1 MCLVAGQQNITS
13 ALDGSG
19 QHGAVFFRHFRG
31 DPGRKETT
39 ERRREFDL
47 IEQTLKILQR
57 PGKLRLQVPA
67 GFLNNI
73 GIGHQSLAAGLQDL
87 QKAPHRAGAF
97 SRGEKDVRIKEN
109 PHAPLFFEALP
120 QLQSL

>member
-1 MCLVAGQQNITS
+1 MCLVAGQQNITP

-19 QHGAVFFRHFRG
+19 EHGAVFFRHFRG

-39 ERRREFDL
+39 ESRREFDL